1 MPWNTLFV
9 CEWLGKIDS
18 VWDTVSNGCLNDSDK
33 IFLYKGKIM
42 FYLGLISFAA
52 GLLVIALPLFGM
64 YVDYK
69 TSQLDYTEE

>member
-1 MPWNTLFV
+1 MDFKVFFRLSTLFV
-9 CEWLGKIDS
+9 CERLGKIDS
-18 VWDTVSNGCLNDSDK
+18 VWGTVSNGC
-33 IFLYKGKIM
+33 
-42 FYLGLISFAA
+42 LISFAA

>member
-1 MPWNTLFV
+1 
-9 CEWLGKIDS
+9 
-18 VWDTVSNGCLNDSDK
+18 
-33 IFLYKGKIM
+33 M